1 MIRRRKLPKYRLHK
15 PSGQAVVTL
24 SGKEIYLGP
33 FNSEISRVEYDRQ
46 VAEWLANGRELPPD
60 PMEGP
65 GLTVTEVMLRYWN
78 FADGY
83 YRQGEKPSPEWYH
96 IRTALKVVR
105 KLYGRTPAAKFGPLA
120 LKACREEFLNRGQN
134 RRTIN
139 QNVGRVKRMF
149 RWAVENE
156 LVPPGLYHGLQAV
169 AGLKRGRCEAPESEG
184 VKPVP
189 EADVEAVL
197 PQVSRQV
204 AAMIRLQLLTGMRPG
219 ELVIMRAEDVNREGP
234 IWIYEPT
241 THKNAHRGHERNIYI
256 GPQGQQVLWPFLQG
270 KAEGYLFSPRQAEE
284 ERNAKK
290 RKSRGK
296 AKRRKGRQ
304 APKWQEHYDVAS
316 YRRAIRRACEKAGA
330 EPWSPHRLRHSAAT
344 KLRQEFGIEAA
355 RVILGHRS
363 AAVTEIY
370 AEIDREK
377 ALKVMEK
384 VG

>member
-1 MIRRRKLPKYRLHK
+1 MPRRRKLPKYRRHR

-24 SGKEIYLGP
+24 SGRDFYLGP
-33 FNSEISRVEYDRQ
+33 HDSAVSRVEYDRL
-46 VAEWLANGRELPPD
+46 VAEWLVNGRALPPD
-60 PMEGP
+60 PDEGSE
-65 GLTVTEVMLRYWN
+65 LTVDEVMRRYWE

-96 IRTALKVVR
+96 IRTALKIVR
-105 KLYGRTPAAKFGPLA
+105 RLYGTTPAAEFGPLA
-120 LKACREEFLNRGQN
+120 LKACRHQFLNRDQN

-169 AGLKRGRCEAPESEG
+169 AGLKRGRTEARESEG

-197 PQVSRQV
+197 PLLSRQV
-204 AAMIRLQLLTGMRPG
+204 AAMVRIQLLTGMRPG
-219 ELVIMRAEDVNREGP
+219 EAVIMRAEEIDRNP
-234 IWIYEPT
+234 SIWVYRPAM
-241 THKNAHRGHERNIYI
+241 HKNAHRGHERSVYI
-256 GPQGQQVLWPFLQG
+256 GPQGQQILWPFLQG
-270 KAEGYLFSPRQAEE
+270 NERGALFSPREAEE
-284 ERNAKK
+284 ERNARK
-290 RKSRGK
+290 RKGK
-296 AKRRKGRQ
+296 GAAGRRKGRK
-304 APKWQEHYDVAS
+304 APRWKGHYDVAS
-316 YRRAIRRACEKAGA
+316 YRRAIRRACERANI

-370 AEIDREK
+370 AEIDKEK
-377 ALKVMEK
+377 ALKVMER